1 MFKPVLPRVVSSYY
15 YYLLNLVMSLLDS
28 YSQWTAWNAVHEDCA
43 YIPRIA
49 IVHLT
54 KQFLPNNGYR
64 VNWMSNLESG
74 AFSIGLNSF

>member
-28 YSQWTAWNAVHEDCA
+28 YSQWNAVHEDCA

-64 VNWMSNLESG
+64 VNWLSNLDSG
-74 AFSIGLNSF
+74 AFSIGLNSS